1 MSRELISSLHEH
13 IRRRGR
19 ALLPALVLAVLV
31 LGCTVPGQSATSTGP
46 SVADATDTMTP
57 SPAPTSTSS
66 PTPSPTATPTA
77 TLTPT
82 PTNTATPTPTPTPTH
97 PLMVEVMRQQSYPGS
112 DIVFEETLAPGV
124 NYDRYI
130 VSYLSEGLKIY
141 ALLTVPQGEPPDTG
155 WPVIIF
161 NHGHITPSIYRTTER
176 YIAYTDAFSRN
187 GYIVL
192 KSDYRGHGFSEG
204 EPTNSYF
211 SPAYTVDVLNGMA
224 SVIALPEAD
233 PNRVGMWGHSMGGS
247 ITLRAMVV
255 TDTIKAG
262 VIWAGVTAPY
272 PMIIQLWAERW
283 ADRPT
288 PTPNPDATAVDL
300 NDELYRL
307 DQVDANRA
315 FWEAID
321 PFSYLDQISGPIQI
335 HHGTADESV
344 PLEFSEILN
353 TSLQEA
359 GQVSELFTY
368 PGDNHNISNNFGVA
382 AQRSVDFFDQYVKG
396 PQAGP

>member
-1 MSRELISSLHEH
+1 M
-13 IRRRGR
+13 RR
-19 ALLPALVLAVLV
+19 AFQPLVALVFAFLI
-31 LGCTVPGQSATSTGP
+31 LGCTAQP
-46 SVADATDTMTP
+46 TP
-57 SPAPTSTSS
+57 SLVPPTHTTAPSPTATPTST

-112 DIVFEETLAPGV
+112 DIVFEEALAPGV

-141 ALLTVPQGEPPDTG
+141 SLLTIPRATHPRRGARDHLT
-155 WPVIIF
+155 
-161 NHGHITPSIYRTTER
+161 HGHITPSIYRTTER

-187 GYIVL
+187 GYIVF

-204 EPTNSYF
+204 EPTNSFF

-224 SVIALPEAD
+224 SVMALPEAD

-262 VIWAGVTAPY
+262 VIWAGVTAPS
-272 PMIIQLWAERW
+272 PMIIQLSAARW

-307 DQVDANRA
+307 DRVDANRA
-315 FWEAID
+315 FWDAID
-321 PFSYLDQISGPIQI
+321 PFSYLDQISGPVQI
-335 HHGTADESV
+335 HHGTAEERRSHWR
-344 PLEFSEILN
+344 LSEILN
-353 TSLQEA
+353 T
-359 GQVSELFTY
+359 
-368 PGDNHNISNNFGVA
+368 
-382 AQRSVDFFDQYVKG
+382 
-396 PQAGP
+396 